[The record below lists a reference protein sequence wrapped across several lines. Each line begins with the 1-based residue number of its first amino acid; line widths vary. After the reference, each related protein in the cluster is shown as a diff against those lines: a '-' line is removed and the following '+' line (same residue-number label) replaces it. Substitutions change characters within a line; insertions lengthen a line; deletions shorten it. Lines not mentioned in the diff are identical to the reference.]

1 MQYFVKSPEL
11 KMKVCISITSCLFD
25 FTSNVV
31 VYKGKITKIKSSG
44 QILTKLTTQIE
55 DKARTS

>member
-25 FTSNVV
+25 FTSIVV
-31 VYKGKITKIKSSG
+31 VYKGKITKVKSSG
-44 QILTKLTTQIE
+44 QILTKLTTQI
-55 DKARTS
+55 